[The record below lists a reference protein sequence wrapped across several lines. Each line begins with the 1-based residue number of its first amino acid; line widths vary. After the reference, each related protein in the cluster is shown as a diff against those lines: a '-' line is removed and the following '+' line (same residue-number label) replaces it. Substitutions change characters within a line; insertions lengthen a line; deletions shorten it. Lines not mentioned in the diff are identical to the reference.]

1 MQAYVGME
9 FQNHTY
15 NNLSLFSVSQSDP
28 RPYFEFA
35 EEVFGGN
42 NDQEWRQISYFGRL
56 NYTLDKKY
64 TISGQLRR
72 DGNSTLGDQK
82 FGNFYSVGGSW
93 NVMNESFVPKAF
105 SSLTLRGSYGVLG
118 NIPFA
123 DQWYTQ
129 YTPYSTI
136 QFNSQYGYGENNGY
150 GYISSPGNKKLE
162 WEESSH
168 LDIGADFGFFNDR
181 LKFNVDYYNK
191 YTDQAIFDFS
201 PALETGGPGAYK
213 ANVGAIRNKGF
224 EFVVDAIPIRNEN
237 FSWSINANAAYNKSV
252 VEELNQSLVTFDG
265 GATNSDNNELVAL
278 APGHVLG
285 EYYTI
290 LWAGVAQANDPTK
303 GIKAGDALYYTDGT
317 KSDVTN
323 LRANAEKA
331 WLGKSAFPNYNVGF
345 TNEFKYKG
353 FSLSFLLTGQFDF
366 YVANGVRSYTQHD
379 GAFPTRNQVS
389 DALDNWTDA
398 PGAENYSTEN
408 PISTIGNA
416 SQSRLASSRFIS
428 KGDHIR
434 LKEARLSYSF
444 GKIFKEQTGINN
456 LTVYVRGT
464 NIATYV
470 FDKNLNY
477 DPESNSNTYSW
488 LGKGRYWYSSPIIRT
503 LSFGVQ
509 IGF

>member
-1 MQAYVGME
+1 
-9 FQNHTY
+9 
-15 NNLSLFSVSQSDP
+15 
-28 RPYFEFA
+28 
-35 EEVFGGN
+35 
-42 NDQEWRQISYFGRL
+42 
-56 NYTLDKKY
+56 
-64 TISGQLRR
+64 
-72 DGNSTLGDQK
+72 
-82 FGNFYSVGGSW
+82 
-93 NVMNESFVPKAF
+93 
-105 SSLTLRGSYGVLG
+105 
-118 NIPFA
+118 
-123 DQWYTQ
+123 
-129 YTPYSTI
+129 
-136 QFNSQYGYGENNGY
+136 
-150 GYISSPGNKKLE
+150 
-162 WEESSH
+162 
-168 LDIGADFGFFNDR
+168 